1 MTVARTPLNAIQIVT
16 RLAQLSGWQLH
27 GDGADVAIE
36 RSFRFGNFLQTM
48 AFVNAIAFIAERLD
62 HHPDLLVQYQ
72 SCSVRF
78 RTHDAQ
84 GITLLDFESA
94 ARVDALLTD
103 QGTLV

>member
-1 MTVARTPLNAIQIVT
+1 MALMLPLK
-16 RLAQLSGWQLH
+16 
-27 GDGADVAIE
+27 
-36 RSFRFGNFLQTM
+36 
-48 AFVNAIAFIAERLD
+48 D
-62 HHPDLLVQYQ
+62 HFA
-72 SCSVRF
+72 F